1 MSSVR
6 SYIGS
11 DLFYFLFYCVYY
23 SELKDRPSVWLYICV
38 IVSTDNVRFELLQEQ
53 DLCEKNR
60 LSPAHYLKMKEVLM
74 LESLRSGQVRR
85 SDALQMFKVE
95 PIKTDRVYELLLTR
109 GWIQGDG
116 PTAML
121 SDR

>member
-1 MSSVR
+1 
-6 SYIGS
+6 
-11 DLFYFLFYCVYY
+11 
-23 SELKDRPSVWLYICV
+23 
-38 IVSTDNVRFELLQEQ
+38 
-53 DLCEKNR
+53 
-60 LSPAHYLKMKEVLM
+60 M
-74 LESLRSGQVRR
+74 LEILRSGQVRR